1 MTKPMINLVF
11 AGHVDH
17 GKSTLVGR
25 LFYEFGLISEQEMKR
40 LERHAHA
47 LDKGSFKYAF
57 FTDKSLEER
66 ERGISI
72 EVGFKGF
79 ETEKK
84 RFNIIDAPG
93 HKDFIKNMITGASV
107 GDAGI
112 LVVDANTTYEKGIQA
127 QTREH
132 LLLLYS
138 LGIKQVLIV
147 LNKMDTA
154 NYSKNVY
161 EGTKQQLTS
170 LIEKI
175 GARLKPDSNFIP
187 TSALHGVNIA
197 ELSDKMSWY
206 NGPTFVEAMDIL
218 EEPPRLEDKPLR
230 MPILRTFRA
239 TSGGTVI
246 AGKVETGTINTG
258 DTVVIAPYP
267 GREKISGEVRSI
279 EWQHKRIDKAGPGE
293 DVGILLGRLEKGFV
307 ARQVKKGYMVGDVND
322 PPVEVEKFKADLF
335 VLDHPSSIR
344 KGYSPYLHCH
354 QAALPCSIIE
364 IESTRNPKTGEIKE
378 ENPEQLVKGD
388 RAVVWI
394 RPQKPLVIEEFNK
407 IPKLSR
413 FVLREGITV
422 AAGICLEAL
431 PKGKGD

>member
-1 MTKPMINLVF
+1 MTKPVINLVF

-25 LFYEFGLISEQEMKR
+25 LFYELGLISEQEMKR

-47 LDKGSFKYAF
+47 LGKESFKYAF

-66 ERGISI
+66 RKGISI

-93 HKDFIKNMITGASV
+93 HKNFVKNMITGASM
-107 GDAGI
+107 GDVGI
-112 LVVDANTTYEKGIQA
+112 LVVDVNTTYEKGIQA

-132 LLLLYS
+132 LLLLYN
-138 LGIKQVLIV
+138 LGIEQVLIV

-154 NYSKNVY
+154 NYSKSVY

-175 GARLKPDSNFIP
+175 GARLKPKSNFIP
-187 TSALHGVNIA
+187 ISALYGENIT
-197 ELSDKMSWY
+197 EPSDKMPWY
-206 NGPTFVEAMDIL
+206 SGPTFIEALDL
-218 EEPPRLEDKPLR
+218 LQEPPRLEDKPLR
-230 MPILRTFRA
+230 MPILRTF
-239 TSGGTVI
+239 TSISAGTVI
-246 AGKVETGTINTG
+246 AGKVESGTINTG
-258 DTVVIAPYP
+258 DTVVIVPYP
-267 GREKISGEVRSI
+267 GRGKISGEVRSI

-307 ARQVKKGYMVGDVND
+307 ARQVKKGYVVGDVND
-322 PPVEVEKFKADLF
+322 PPVEVEKFKANLI
-335 VLDHPSSIR
+335 VLDHPTSIR
-344 KGYSPYLHCH
+344 KGYSPYLYCH

-364 IESTRNPKTGEIKE
+364 IEKRFNPRSGEKE
-378 ENPEQLVKGD
+378 ENPERLVKGD
-388 RAVVWI
+388 SAVVWI
-394 RPQKPLVIEEFNK
+394 KPLKPLVIEEISK

-413 FVLREGITV
+413 FILRDGITV
-422 AAGICLEAL
+422 AAGICLKVI
-431 PKGKGD
+431 PR